1 MSERGQELFHLR
13 QGGLPLVVSIPH
25 AGTFVPDD
33 IVERLTPVGRAVVDT
48 DWHVDKLYGFL
59 EQLDVTVL
67 AATHSRTVVDL
78 NRSPQGG
85 KLYPG
90 QTETGICPTES
101 FAGEALYEG
110 APPDPA
116 EIAGRVAAYW
126 QPYHDALAV
135 QIARLREKHGWVRVL
150 DGHSIRAEVPRLF
163 DGALPDLNFGTND
176 GAACEAWLAARV
188 VESAGDT
195 FSKVLNGRFKG
206 GFITRHY
213 GVPSAGVQAVQLE
226 MAQRIYM
233 DEGQPEGFDGERAA
247 GLIEVLR
254 RVVGALVAR

>member
-1 MSERGQELFHLR
+1 L
-13 QGGLPLVVSIPH
+13 
-25 AGTFVPDD
+25 
-33 IVERLTPVGRAVVDT
+33 
-48 DWHVDKLYGFL
+48 L
-59 EQLDVTVL
+59 EELDVTVL
-67 AATHSRTVVDL
+67 TATHSRNVVDL
-78 NRSPQGG
+78 NRSPHGG

-116 EIAGRVAAYW
+116 EIARRVAAYW
-126 QPYHDALAV
+126 QPYHDALAGQV
-135 QIARLREKHGWVRVL
+135 ARLRDKHGWVRVL

-163 DGALPDLNFGTND
+163 EGALPDLNFGTND
-176 GAACEAWLAARV
+176 GAACAAWLAARV
-188 VESAGDT
+188 VEAAGDA

-206 GFITRHY
+206 GFITRHH
-213 GVPSAGVQAVQLE
+213 GVPSNGVQAVQLE

-233 DEGQPEGFDGERAA
+233 DEAAPAAFEPERAA
-247 GLIEVLR
+247 GLVEVLR